1 MCAILSQQ
9 TVHKVWRRHV
19 VKSGADY
26 LRFPYLDVDFWLNK
40 VRDLQG
46 YHMYCIFKDKVTKSI
61 IQGHGLFIYAKFN
74 TVYQYFDFKC

>member
-26 LRFPYLDVDFWLNK
+26 LRFPYLDGDIWLSK

-46 YHMYCIFKDKVTKSI
+46 S
-61 IQGHGLFIYAKFN
+61 GLFNDAKFI
-74 TVYQYFDFKC
+74 TVYQYFDFKY